1 MGQAGLGGQVFPHWL
16 GRGEAFRLATASA
29 MAQPVLKAFR
39 RYQLWWADVWRD
51 LVDLVLTMKK
61 LHGGGKFESHKAT
74 VSTDAEVEADIG
86 VMSTALVDMYD
97 RGLVPGKPGM
107 RIALTLL
114 GVPNVE
120 EVLEKAFPEGEEEEK
135 ELKFVSPEER
145 ALVEAAERIVQ
156 RG

>member
-1 MGQAGLGGQVFPHWL
+1 VFPHWL

-51 LVDLVLTMKK
+51 LVDLVLTMKE
-61 LHGGGKFESHKAT
+61 LHGGEKYESHKAT

-86 VMSTALVDMYD
+86 VMSAALVEMFD
-97 RGLVPGKPGM
+97 RGLVPSPEAM

-120 EVLEKAFPEGEEEEK
+120 EVLEKAFPEGERGTEETIE
-135 ELKFVSPEER
+135 VSFSEMR
-145 ALVEAAERIVQ
+145 AWMEAAARILG
-156 RG
+156 RD